1 MTRQSTSQRA
11 AWIALFAVGAMSLG
25 ACSSLRTSAS
35 GVAIDTVPITPIVAG
50 TYAPTVSPPPTLA
63 PTTYL
68 PPPTTEE
75 TTTTLAETTTTL
87 PANVVVVGAFPVP
100 IVAVEKSSGPDTAV
114 AQLRLLQ
121 LGFWN
126 SSADGDY
133 GLTTKQAVMAFQKYI
148 GLEATGSL
156 DANTAAF
163 LTGTEVRAHGQAD
176 EGTLVE
182 VDKARQ
188 LLFLVIDGKTE
199 WVFNTS
205 TGNGLP
211 YEERDQNSPGSPLI
225 KGVALT
231 PDGLWT
237 VNRQRSD
244 GWWDGD
250 LGSIYRPKYFRG
262 GIAVHGSN
270 SIPNYPASHG
280 CVRVSVPAMDFIW
293 ATDLVPLDTTVWVH
307 G

>member
-11 AWIALFAVGAMSLG
+11 VWIALFATGAMSLG

-35 GVAIDTVPITPIVAG
+35 GAVFDTVPITPIVAG
-50 TYAPTVSPPPTLA
+50 TFAPTVSAPPTVAL
-63 PTTYL
+63 TTASV
-68 PPPTTEE
+68 PPTTEE
-75 TTTTLAETTTTL
+75 TTTSVAETTTTL

-100 IVAVEKSSGPDTAV
+100 IVAVEKASGPDTAV

-126 SSADGDY
+126 SSADGEY
-133 GLTTKQAVMAFQKYI
+133 GLTTKQAVMAFQKYV

-156 DANTAAF
+156 DENTAAF
-163 LTGTEVRAHGQAD
+163 LTGIEVRARGQAD

-188 LLFLVIDGKTE
+188 LLFVVIDGKTE

-231 PDGLWT
+231 PDGMWT
-237 VNRQRSD
+237 VNRQRPD

-270 SIPNYPASHG
+270 SIPNYAASHG
-280 CVRVSVPAMDFIW
+280 CVRISVPAMDFIW
-293 ATDLVPLDTTVWVH
+293 ETDLVPLGTTVWVH